1 MGRPLSLR
9 PLTDHDD
16 PGADGRP
23 RRLVHHA
30 PLKRWS
36 PISREE
42 RRRTR
47 AFVRRLTE
55 FPYLTLGLVVFLCWG
70 FVVQLILGWPFTL
83 FLPPS
88 SAGDALLTEALGSQ
102 LGWLDAGAVRAGEGW
117 RLVSATLLHGSLLH
131 VVGNCA
137 VLYFLGRIVEN
148 VYGRSAFLVAYVG
161 AGVAGTGLSVV
172 VSGNNSLGA
181 SGAILGMLGAS
192 VALGL
197 RHKEQIPKPLRDYF
211 GTDMWV
217 FVLLVGAMSLLPFVD
232 WAGHLGGFL
241 WGLGVGLVWPPEMLT
256 GRPSPR
262 ARAAGSALAGVA
274 LGALVFTSIVVGQRI
289 ADLGER
295 MPSEDLRSFVAAW
308 ERDDSEALVRIARGM
323 SDRYVDSPQMQ
334 YELGRVFLTAGEFDL
349 SVEAFGRFEHKAK
362 DRMPD
367 ERWQND
373 VAWAMFLA
381 SPDDAESV
389 DEGLRRVRLA
399 LAEDRKEPAFR
410 NTLAYGLLLDGDYA
424 AAEALSRELMD
435 AKDADEEAQEDAWIH
450 IPALAAL
457 GRGDEAVAEYERF
470 AAVFPEEPG
479 LSLLGIAVIKER
491 AEGELRIQGLIE

>member
-1 MGRPLSLR
+1 
-9 PLTDHDD
+9 LTDHDELG
-16 PGADGRP
+16 PDGRP

-55 FPYLTLGLVVFLCWG
+55 FPYLTLGLVVFLSWG
-70 FVVQLILGWPFTL
+70 YVVQLILGWPFTV

-88 SAGDALLTEALGSQ
+88 APGDALLTEALGAQ
-102 LGWLDAGAVRAGEGW
+102 LGWLDAEAVRSGEGW

-137 VLYFLGRIVEN
+137 VLYLLGRIVEN
-148 VYGRSAFLVAYVG
+148 VYGRAAFLVAYVG
-161 AGVAGTGLSVV
+161 AGVAGTGLSVI

-192 VALGL
+192 LALGI
-197 RHKEQIPKPLRDYF
+197 RYKHQIPKPLRDYF
-211 GTDMWV
+211 GTDLWV
-217 FVLLVGAMSLLPFVD
+217 FVLLVAAMSLLPFVD

-241 WGLGVGLVWPPEMLT
+241 WGLGVGLVWPPEMLA

-262 ARAAGSALAGVA
+262 GQAIGSALAGVA
-274 LGALVFTSIVVGQRI
+274 LGGLVFTSMVVGQRI
-289 ADLGER
+289 ADLGEQL
-295 MPSEDLRSFVAAW
+295 PADDLRAFAAAW
-308 ERDDSEALVRIARGM
+308 ERDDSDSLVRIAQRM
-323 SDRYVDSPQMQ
+323 SERYLDSPQMQ
-334 YELGRVFLTAGEFDL
+334 YELGRVFLVAGEYSL
-349 SVEAFGRFEHKAK
+349 AVEAFGRFERKAA

-381 SPDDAESV
+381 APDDPETVA
-389 DEGLRRVRLA
+389 DGLSRVRKA
-399 LAEDRKEPAFR
+399 LAEQSDSPPMR
-410 NTLAYGLLLDGDYA
+410 NTFAYGLLLDGDA
-424 AAEALSRELMD
+424 ARAEAISRELMGD
-435 AKDADEEAQEDAWIH
+435 KATDEERQVDAWIH
-450 IPALAAL
+450 IPALLAL
-457 GRGDEAVAEYERF
+457 GEGDQALEEYHRF
-470 AAVFPEEPG
+470 AAIFPAEPD
-479 LSLLGIAVIKER
+479 LTLMDIAVLKER
-491 AEGELRIQGLIE
+491 AEKELRIQGLLD